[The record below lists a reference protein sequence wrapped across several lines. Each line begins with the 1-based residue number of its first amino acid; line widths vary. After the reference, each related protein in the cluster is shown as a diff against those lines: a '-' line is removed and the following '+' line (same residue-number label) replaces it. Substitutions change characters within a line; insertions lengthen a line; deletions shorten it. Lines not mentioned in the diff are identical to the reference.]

1 MAVENV
7 QEWVARARDG
17 KGQIKT
23 ADSWV
28 LQEGGDILDYSILLM
43 DIQYYS

>member
-7 QEWVARARDG
+7 QEWVVRTREG
-17 KGQIKT
+17 KRQIKR

-28 LQEGGDILDYSILLM
+28 LQEGGDILG
-43 DIQYYS
+43 